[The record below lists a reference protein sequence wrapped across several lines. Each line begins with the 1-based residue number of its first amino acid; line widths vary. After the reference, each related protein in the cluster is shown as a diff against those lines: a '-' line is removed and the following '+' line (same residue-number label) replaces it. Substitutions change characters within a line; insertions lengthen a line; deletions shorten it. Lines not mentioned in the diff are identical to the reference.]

1 MTKDPARKGGDAVA
15 VIMVEERFDPPID
28 LSQGSPVA
36 DKVSPCLPVYDVTWL
51 SSYIASDGSRC
62 VCVYDAPSA
71 DSVRQA
77 YRTAGV
83 PFQAVWAANHYKP

>member
-1 MTKDPARKGGDAVA
+1 VA

-28 LSQGSPVA
+28 VSQGSPVA

-62 VCVYDAPSA
+62 VCVYEAENA
-71 DSVRQA
+71 EAVRRV
-77 YRTAGV
+77 YRTADV
-83 PFQAVWAANHYKP
+83 PFETSGPPARCTARKHPDPSNRN